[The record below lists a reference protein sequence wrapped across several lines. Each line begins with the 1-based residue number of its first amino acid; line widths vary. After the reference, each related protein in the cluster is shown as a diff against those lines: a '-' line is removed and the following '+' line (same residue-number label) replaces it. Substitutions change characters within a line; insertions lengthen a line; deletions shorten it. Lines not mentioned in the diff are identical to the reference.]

1 MAHANKSQEA
11 TTYFNLHTVGIGYL
25 NRVREV
31 QVRRGQ
37 PFLACDIAA
46 LHGATDAVE
55 YTRFDC
61 KVAGGEAERLIRLYM
76 DAVKAEKKVLL
87 SFRIG
92 DLWIDPF
99 LYEKGDKQG
108 QPGASLKGRLLYIDW
123 IKVNGAYEYKAPARQ
138 EATAPAEQAPT
149 SEPSPPSA
157 DAEAEEIHNPTE
169 PQVEPDFPPTPPTP
183 RTAARRDASRT
194 VQSA

>member
-1 MAHANKSQEA
+1 MAHANHTQEP

-37 PFLACDIAA
+37 PFMACDIAA

-76 DAVKAEKKVLL
+76 DAVNAEKKVLL

-99 LYEKGDKQG
+99 LYEKGARQG
-108 QPGASLKGRLLYIDW
+108 QPGASLKGRLLFIDW
-123 IKVNGAYEYKAPARQ
+123 IKVNGTFEYKAPARQ
-138 EATAPAEQAPT
+138 EARAPAEQTPT
-149 SEPSPPSA
+149 DESYSSSA
-157 DAEAEEIHNPTE
+157 GAEAEEIDNLTE
-169 PQVEPDFPPTPPTP
+169 SRIKPESPPTP
-183 RTAARRDASRT
+183 RTAGRVATRT

>member
-1 MAHANKSQEA
+1 MAHANHSQEA

-37 PFLACDIAA
+37 PFMACDIAA

-61 KVAGGEAERLIRLYM
+61 KVAGGEAECLIRLYM
-76 DAVKAEKKVLL
+76 GAVKAEKKVLL

-99 LYEKGDKQG
+99 LYEKGTKQG
-108 QPGASLKGRLLYIDW
+108 QPGASLKGRLLFIDW
-123 IKVNGAYEYKAPARQ
+123 IKVNGTVEYKAPARQ
-138 EATAPAEQAPT
+138 EATAPAEPAST
-149 SEPSPPSA
+149 SEPSPASA
-157 DAEAEEIHNPTE
+157 DVDAEEAENPTE
-169 PQVEPDFPPTPPTP
+169 ARVESESPSAP
-183 RTAARRDASRT
+183 RTARRDATRT

>member
-1 MAHANKSQEA
+1 MAYANQSQEA
-11 TTYFNLHTVGIGYL
+11 TSYFNLHTVGIGYL

-37 PFLACDIAA
+37 PFMACDIAA
-46 LHGATDAVE
+46 LHGASDAVE

-61 KVAGGEAERLIRLYM
+61 KVAGGEADRLIRLYM
-76 DAVKAEKKVLL
+76 EAVKAEKKVLL

-108 QPGASLKGRLLYIDW
+108 QPGASLKGRLLFIDW
-123 IKVNGAYEYKAPARQ
+123 IKVNGKFEYKAPARQ
-138 EATAPAEQAPT
+138 EATAPAEPAPIN
-149 SEPSPPSA
+149 EPSLTSA
-157 DAEAEEIHNPTE
+157 DVDAEETANPTE
-169 PQVEPDFPPTPPTP
+169 AQVEPESQPTP
-183 RTAARRDASRT
+183 RTARRDAPRT

>member
-1 MAHANKSQEA
+1 MAHANHSQEA

-37 PFLACDIAA
+37 PFMACDIAA

-61 KVAGGEAERLIRLYM
+61 KVAGGEAERMIRLYM
-76 DAVKAEKKVLL
+76 DAVNAEKKVLL

-99 LYEKGDKQG
+99 LYEKGAKQG
-108 QPGASLKGRLLYIDW
+108 HPGASLKGRLLFIDW
-123 IKVNGAYEYKAPARQ
+123 IKVNGVFEYKAPARL
-138 EATAPAEQAPT
+138 EVTAPAEQAPN
-149 SEPSPPSA
+149 SKPSPSSA
-157 DAEAEEIHNPTE
+157 DADAKESENPTE
-169 PQVEPDFPPTPPTP
+169 AQVQPESPPTP
-183 RTAARRDASRT
+183 RTARRDATRK

>member
-1 MAHANKSQEA
+1 MAHANHSPEA
-11 TTYFNLHTVGIGYL
+11 NTYFNLHTVGIGYL
-25 NRVREV
+25 NRIREV

-37 PFLACDIAA
+37 PFMACDISA
-46 LHGATDAVE
+46 LHGASNTVE

-61 KVAGGEAERLIRLYM
+61 KVAGGEAERLIRLYK
-76 DAVKAEKKVLL
+76 DAVNAEKKVLL

-108 QPGASLKGRLLYIDW
+108 QPGAGLKGRLLFIDW
-123 IKVNGAYEYKAPARQ
+123 IKVNGTFEYKAPARQ
-138 EATAPAEQAPT
+138 EATTPAEPAPN
-149 SEPSPPSA
+149 SESSSSSA
-157 DAEAEEIHNPTE
+157 DTEAEEIETPTQTRLE
-169 PQVEPDFPPTPPTP
+169 SVSPPIAGTTCGDATP
-183 RTAARRDASRT
+183 T

>member
-1 MAHANKSQEA
+1 MAHSNHTQEP

-37 PFLACDIAA
+37 PFMACDIAA

-99 LYEKGDKQG
+99 LYEKGARQG
-108 QPGASLKGRLLYIDW
+108 QPGASLKGRLLFIDW
-123 IKVNGAYEYKAPARQ
+123 IKVNGTFEYKAPARQ
-138 EATAPAEQAPT
+138 EARAPAEQTPT
-149 SEPSPPSA
+149 GESSPASA
-157 DAEAEEIHNPTE
+157 DAETEEIDNPTE
-169 PQVEPDFPPTPPTP
+169 SRIETESTPAP
-183 RTAARRDASRT
+183 RTARRVATRT
-194 VQSA
+194 AQSA

>member
-1 MAHANKSQEA
+1 MAHANQLQEA

-37 PFLACDIAA
+37 PFMACDIAA

-76 DAVKAEKKVLL
+76 DAVKAEKKRSEEL
-87 SFRIG
+87 
-92 DLWIDPF
+92 
-99 LYEKGDKQG
+99 
-108 QPGASLKGRLLYIDW
+108 
-123 IKVNGAYEYKAPARQ
+123 
-138 EATAPAEQAPT
+138 T
-149 SEPSPPSA
+149 SELQSLMRISYAVFCLKIKTQLNMSA
-157 DAEAEEIHNPTE
+157 AHRSSSTILMRQQQLKQT
-169 PQVEPDFPPTPPTP
+169 TT
-183 RTAARRDASRT
+183 
-194 VQSA
+194 

>member
-1 MAHANKSQEA
+1 MAHANQSQEV

-37 PFLACDIAA
+37 PFMACDIAA

-108 QPGASLKGRLLYIDW
+108 QPGASLKGRLLFIDW
-123 IKVNGAYEYKAPARQ
+123 IKVNGTIEYKAPARQ
-138 EATAPAEQAPT
+138 EATAPAEQAPNN
-149 SEPSPPSA
+149 EQSPTSA
-157 DAEAEEIHNPTE
+157 DAEAEETE
-169 PQVEPDFPPTPPTP
+169 SNAQPSPSAD
-183 RTAARRDASRT
+183 RRDSTCSA
-194 VQSA
+194 QSA

>member
-1 MAHANKSQEA
+1 MAHTNQPQEA

-37 PFLACDIAA
+37 PFMACDIAA

-76 DAVKAEKKVLL
+76 DAVNAEKKVLL

-99 LYEKGDKQG
+99 LYEKGERQG
-108 QPGASLKGRLLYIDW
+108 QPGASLKGRLLFIDW
-123 IKVNGAYEYKAPARQ
+123 IKVNGTLEYKASVRQ
-138 EATAPAEQAPT
+138 EATVPAEHAPNHE
-149 SEPSPPSA
+149 SSPTSA
-157 DAEAEEIHNPTE
+157 DAEAEVSEIPTE
-169 PQVEPDFPPTPPTP
+169 AQLEPETQPTPH
-183 RTAARRDASRT
+183 TAGRDATHT
-194 VQSA
+194 VQSV

>member
-1 MAHANKSQEA
+1 MAHANQPQEA
-11 TTYFNLHTVGIGYL
+11 ITYFNLHTVGIGYL

-37 PFLACDIAA
+37 PFMACDIAA

-61 KVAGGEAERLIRLYM
+61 KVAGGEAERLIRLFM
-76 DAVKAEKKVLL
+76 DAVNAEKKVLL

-108 QPGASLKGRLLYIDW
+108 QPGASLKGRLLFIDW
-123 IKVNGAYEYKAPARQ
+123 IKVNGTFEYKAPARQ
-138 EATAPAEQAPT
+138 EATAPAEQAPIN
-149 SEPSPPSA
+149 EPSPTSA
-157 DAEAEEIHNPTE
+157 DAEAEETENPTE
-169 PQVEPDFPPTPPTP
+169 ARVEPESPPTP
-183 RTAARRDASRT
+183 RTARRDASRT

>member
-1 MAHANKSQEA
+1 MANANQSHEA

-37 PFLACDIAA
+37 PFMACDIAA
-46 LHGATDAVE
+46 LHGANDAIE

-76 DAVKAEKKVLL
+76 DAVNAEKKVLL

-99 LYEKGDKQG
+99 LYEKGAKQG
-108 QPGASLKGRLLYIDW
+108 QPGASLKGRLLFIEW
-123 IKVNGAYEYKAPARQ
+123 IKVNGVFEYKAPARQ
-138 EATAPAEQAPT
+138 EATAPAEQAPN
-149 SEPSPPSA
+149 SEPSQTSVDD
-157 DAEAEEIHNPTE
+157 DAQESENPTE
-169 PQVEPDFPPTPPTP
+169 ARVEPESPPAP
-183 RTAARRDASRT
+183 RTARRDATRN

>member
-1 MAHANKSQEA
+1 MAHANQSQEA

-37 PFLACDIAA
+37 PFMACDIAA

-76 DAVKAEKKVLL
+76 DAVNAEKKRFCCHSVSATCGLTHFSMRKAL
-87 SFRIG
+87 NKANR
-92 DLWIDPF
+92 
-99 LYEKGDKQG
+99 
-108 QPGASLKGRLLYIDW
+108 
-123 IKVNGAYEYKAPARQ
+123 APA
-138 EATAPAEQAPT
+138 
-149 SEPSPPSA
+149 
-157 DAEAEEIHNPTE
+157 
-169 PQVEPDFPPTPPTP
+169 
-183 RTAARRDASRT
+183 
-194 VQSA
+194 

>member
-1 MAHANKSQEA
+1 MAHANHSQEA

-37 PFLACDIAA
+37 PFMACDIAA

-99 LYEKGDKQG
+99 LYEKGEKQG
-108 QPGASLKGRLLYIDW
+108 QPGASLKGRLLFIDW
-123 IKVNGAYEYKAPARQ
+123 IKVNGTFEYKAPARQ

-149 SEPSPPSA
+149 SESFPASA
-157 DAEAEEIHNPTE
+157 DAEAEDIDNPTE
-169 PQVEPDFPPTPPTP
+169 SRIEPESPPTP
-183 RTAARRDASRT
+183 RTARRVATRT
-194 VQSA
+194 V